1 MLRLFTRVAIACDR
15 TMLKEAQALRGMLEA
30 FRLQVDFYYFVQKR
44 QILDF
49 FAQPRNYAYTIIFCH
64 GSGETAEDMH
74 LRLEVVDQENGDYD
88 TPGDEGWDHVVVE
101 LTPAKIAEYV
111 QNREGTLLSTACG
124 SGREPLAEAFLKS
137 GYQSYIA
144 PVHPDDPKEIYVDL
158 DSSLVFFTSFFYYLM
173 DGVDRDYS
181 TTSYTEQEAAEK
193 AAQLDPHFR
202 CGTKTFQRYTA
213 VEEKI

>member
-15 TMLKEAQALRGMLEA
+15 TMLKDAHALRGMLEA
-30 FRLQVDFYYFVQKR
+30 FGLQVDFYYFVQKR

-49 FAQPRNYAYTIIFCH
+49 FAQPRKLRLYGYLLPRFWC
-64 GSGETAEDMH
+64 ETAEDMH
-74 LRLEVVDQENGDYD
+74 LRLEVVDQEDGDYD

-144 PVHPDDPKEIYVDL
+144 PIHPDDPKEIYVDL
-158 DSSLVFFTSFFYYLM
+158 DSSLVFFYQFFLLS
-173 DGVDRDYS
+173 DGW
-181 TTSYTEQEAAEK
+181 
-193 AAQLDPHFR
+193 
-202 CGTKTFQRYTA
+202 CGPRLFDDCLY
-213 VEEKI
+213 